1 MKTRIQEELNT
12 VTTELLLLIDSFDQ
26 EQINLVPFENSWTAA
41 QVADHLCKSDA
52 SIIGTIY
59 QGGTPTERTPDE
71 KTPELKG
78 IFLNFDVKFKS
89 PEIIIPDNKIFHKEE
104 LIARLK
110 EMRSKLFTAAATL
123 NLNEVVSHEILG
135 AMTRLEILSFVLYHT
150 QRHVHQLKRIRA
162 KITPL
167 QQSV

>member
-1 MKTRIQEELNT
+1 
-12 VTTELLLLIDSFDQ
+12 
-26 EQINLVPFENSWTAA
+26 
-41 QVADHLCKSDA
+41 
-52 SIIGTIY
+52 
-59 QGGTPTERTPDE
+59 
-71 KTPELKG
+71 
-78 IFLNFDVKFKS
+78 VKFKS
-89 PEIIIPDNKIFHKEE
+89 PEIIIPDNKIFRKEE
-104 LIARLK
+104 LIVRLK

-150 QRHVHQLKRIRA
+150 QRHVHQLKRIRE